1 VIDEPRSDGD
11 RHLITGA
18 PLGRAG
24 TVFFVRDL
32 DRDLAVLSGLR
43 RLAGLSIVVA
53 LAFALILG
61 GVVAHALG
69 RQVRALASAADRL
82 AAGDFHAP
90 LERPVISEIG
100 RMADA
105 FASMRTSLAARLE
118 ELEHVNRELAD
129 RQARLSALQSELIQ
143 RDRLAAAGQLVA
155 QLAHEIRNPVANVRN
170 CLEVIRRRLK
180 DDVETREFAD
190 LAIDELL
197 RMHELAEQMLDL
209 HRPRDVEVHTAHV
222 RAGADEVASLLRV
235 GAPDALEIH
244 VEGASD
250 VVAAIGPDALK
261 QVLLNLAR
269 NAREAMRERGRIEFV
284 VDSSDGMATLQV
296 RDTGPG
302 IPTGIL
308 PRIFD
313 PFFTT
318 KGAVHG
324 VGLGLFVAEGI
335 VRSNGGRITA
345 ASREDGT
352 GARFVI
358 ELPLVA
364 ADEPAPSEMSG

>member
-1 VIDEPRSDGD
+1 
-11 RHLITGA
+11 
-18 PLGRAG
+18 
-24 TVFFVRDL
+24 
-32 DRDLAVLSGLR
+32 
-43 RLAGLSIVVA
+43 
-53 LAFALILG
+53 
-61 GVVAHALG
+61 
-69 RQVRALASAADRL
+69 
-82 AAGDFHAP
+82 
-90 LERPVISEIG
+90 
-100 RMADA
+100 
-105 FASMRTSLAARLE
+105 
-118 ELEHVNRELAD
+118 
-129 RQARLSALQSELIQ
+129 
-143 RDRLAAAGQLVA
+143 
-155 QLAHEIRNPVANVRN
+155 
-170 CLEVIRRRLK
+170 
-180 DDVETREFAD
+180 
-190 LAIDELL
+190 
-197 RMHELAEQMLDL
+197 MLDL
-209 HRPRDVEVHTAHV
+209 HRPRDVEARTADI

-235 GAPDALEIH
+235 GAPDALEIR
-244 VEGASD
+244 VKGESD

-345 ASREDGT
+345 ANRMDGT
-352 GARFVI
+352 GARFII

-364 ADEPAPSEMSG
+364 VDEPAPAEMSV